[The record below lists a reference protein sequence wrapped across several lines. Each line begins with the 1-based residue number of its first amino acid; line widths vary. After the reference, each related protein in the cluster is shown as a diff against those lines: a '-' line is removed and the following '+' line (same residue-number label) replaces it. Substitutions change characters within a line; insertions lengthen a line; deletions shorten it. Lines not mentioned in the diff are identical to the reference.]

1 MKFSRKYPP
10 TYYDDIPISVYR
22 RSEID
27 TISLCGVVGEVGLES
42 SSQLPPPLQVRRRR
56 GHSVL
61 TPSSTRAAA
70 ARHHRQHMGAGGA
83 YHIHTHSASVYHTAA

>member
-1 MKFSRKYPP
+1 MKLSRKYPP

-27 TISLCGVVGEVGLES
+27 TISLCGVVGEVGLERES

-70 ARHHRQHMGAGGA
+70 ARHHQQHIGAGGT
-83 YHIHTHSASVYHTAA
+83 YHIHTLAS